1 MNSYLIKIRPTNQ
14 KSIVKFEANDFL
26 VNRESFEFKN
36 IEEAKDSPLAQKL
49 FYLPFVKTVYITQNF
64 IAIEKYN
71 IVEWEEVQEEVKLQI
86 ENDLNNGVVV
96 IKKEAAS
103 QKKIPVTVYAEST
116 PNPGVQKF
124 VANKKLVVNA
134 VEFKNIEEAKA
145 SPLAQQLFQFPFVKE
160 VFMDSNYVS
169 VHKYDVVEWEE
180 VGMEVRELIKK
191 FLENNEKVVHTE
203 LLQNTKS
210 EDTLGEAPVQ
220 HGVKFE
226 DMDDTS
232 QRIISILEEYVKPAV
247 ASDGGNI
254 VFDSYD
260 ENTQEVKVILQGACS
275 GCPSSTMTLKNGIET
290 MLKDMIKGKVSHV
303 VAING

>member
-1 MNSYLIKIRPTNQ
+1 MKTYIIKIQPTNQ

-64 IAIEKYN
+64 IAVEKYN
-71 IVEWEEVQEEVKLQI
+71 IVEWEEVQDEVKNQL
-86 ENDLNNGVVV
+86 ENDLNNGVEI
-96 IKKEAAS
+96 IKSNATA

-124 VANKKLVVNA
+124 VANKKLVVNS

-180 VGMEVRELIKK
+180 VGNEIRELIKK
-191 FLENNEKVVHTE
+191 FLENNEKVVDTE
-203 LLQNTKS
+203 LLQQNQP
-210 EDTLGEAPVQ
+210 EDPLGEAPVQ

-226 DMDDTS
+226 EMDDIS
-232 QRIISILEEYVKPAV
+232 QRIVSILDEYVKPAV

-260 ENTQEVKVILQGACS
+260 EATQEVKVILQGACS

>member
-1 MNSYLIKIRPTNQ
+1 MKTYTIKIQSTNQ

-64 IAIEKYN
+64 IAVEKYN
-71 IVEWEEVQEEVKLQI
+71 IVEWEEVQDEVKNQL
-86 ENDLNNGVVV
+86 ENDLNNGVEI
-96 IKKEAAS
+96 IKANATA

-124 VANKKLVVNA
+124 VANKKLVVNS
-134 VEFKNIEEAKA
+134 VEFKNIEESKA

-180 VGMEVRELIKK
+180 VGNEIRELIKK
-191 FLENNEKVVHTE
+191 FLENNEKVVDTE
-203 LLQNTKS
+203 LLQQNQP
-210 EDTLGEAPVQ
+210 EDPLGEAPVQ

-226 DMDDTS
+226 EMDDIS
-232 QRIISILEEYVKPAV
+232 QRIVSILDEYVKPAV

-260 ENTQEVKVILQGACS
+260 EATQEVKVILQGACS

>member
-1 MNSYLIKIRPTNQ
+1 MKTYTIKIQSTNQ

-64 IAIEKYN
+64 VAVEKYN
-71 IVEWEEVQEEVKLQI
+71 IVEWEEVQDEVKNQL
-86 ENDLNNGVVV
+86 ENDLNNGVEI
-96 IKKEAAS
+96 IKANATA

-124 VANKKLVVNA
+124 VANKKLVVNS

-180 VGMEVRELIKK
+180 VGNEIRELIKK
-191 FLENNEKVVHTE
+191 FLENNEKVVDTE
-203 LLQNTKS
+203 LLQQNQP
-210 EDTLGEAPVQ
+210 EDPLGEAPVQ

-226 DMDDTS
+226 EMDDIS
-232 QRIISILEEYVKPAV
+232 QRIVSILDEYVKPAV

-260 ENTQEVKVILQGACS
+260 EATQEVKVILQGACS

>member
-1 MNSYLIKIRPTNQ
+1 MEFKIKKTNQ
-14 KSIVKFEANDFL
+14 KSIVKFEAKDFL
-26 VNRESFEFKN
+26 VNRDSFEFKN
-36 IEEAKDSPLAQKL
+36 IEEAKDSPIAQKL
-49 FYLPFVKTVYITQNF
+49 FHLPFVKTVYISQNF

-71 IVEWEEVQEEVKLQI
+71 IVEWEEVQEEVKSQL
-86 ENDLNNGVVV
+86 ENDLSNGVE
-96 IKKEAAS
+96 ILKKEATP
-103 QKKIPVTVYAEST
+103 QKKIPVTVYGETT
-116 PNPGVQKF
+116 PNPAVQKF
-124 VANKKLVVNA
+124 VANKKLVVNSA
-134 VEFKNIEEAKA
+134 EFKNIEEAKA
-145 SPLAQQLFQFPFVKE
+145 SPLAQELFQFPFVKE
-160 VFMDSNYVS
+160 VFIDSNYVS

-210 EDTLGEAPVQ
+210 EDPLGEAPVQ
-220 HGVKFE
+220 QGVKFE